1 MPEQERRADQLA
13 MGAVHR
19 PPRFTR
25 KGAVPSH
32 IPNQPG
38 RKPLSKNRIAKMS
51 TVLPRVSPPILDDDV
66 TLKAAAIKF
75 KRPLPSTEDVD
86 EETLKAAALKP
97 PLPSSQDDDEISDDD
112 EVSDIDEAS
121 VDETNDDDEASKEAL
136 AARPTHL
143 MPVSPRLNAAVIRG
157 AVSAQYID
165 ALPAPL
171 EAYVSTEQP
180 TQPVRRQRALP
191 ALPFSVG
198 SWKFSRL
205 LLILL
210 VLAPFTI
217 GGGVL
222 AAAQLNQRQQS
233 LYQVNARTG
242 AIEWQQ
248 TLPAAAH
255 IAYADAQGSLLN
267 VTTGQGLHQIVALN
281 RNIVPL
287 WKSAQSQNTF
297 SLFPDASPSRTVLLA

>member
-13 MGAVHR
+13 MGARHR

-38 RKPLSKNRIAKMS
+38 RKPLSKNRITKMS
-51 TVLPRVSPPILDDDV
+51 TTLPRVSPPIVDDDEV
-66 TLKAAAIKF
+66 TLKAAAIKL

-86 EETLKAAALKP
+86 EVTLKAAAIKP
-97 PLPSSQDDDEISDDD
+97 PLPSSQDDDE
-112 EVSDIDEAS
+112 VSD
-121 VDETNDDDEASKEAL
+121 VDEASKEAL

-143 MPVSPRLNAAVIRG
+143 MPVSPRLTAAVIRE

-165 ALPAPL
+165 ALPVSL

-180 TQPVRRQRALP
+180 TRPVHRQRVLAT
-191 ALPFSVG
+191 LPFSVG
-198 SWKFSRL
+198 NWKFSRL

-248 TLPAAAH
+248 TLPTAAH

-281 RNIVPL
+281 RNNVTL
-287 WKSAQSQNTF
+287 WKSAQSQNT
-297 SLFPDASPSRTVLLA
+297 